1 VGFAKIGKLDDI
13 PPGTVKV
20 YQLPDREIAVCNAGG
35 RLYAIDNVCTHDGGS
50 LDQGELIG
58 FEVECPRHGARFD
71 VRSGDVTE
79 EPAVLAVDTFPVRLH
94 GDDIE
99 VDV

>member
-1 VGFAKIGKLDDI
+1 MGFVKIGKLDDVV
-13 PPGTVKV
+13 PGSVKV
-20 YQLPDREIAVCNAGG
+20 YQLPGREIAVCNAGG
-35 RLYAIDNVCTHDGGS
+35 RLYAIDNICTHDGGS

-58 FEVECPRHGARFD
+58 HEVECPRHGARFD
-71 VRSGDVTE
+71 VRSGDVTV
-79 EPAVLAVDTFPVRLH
+79 EPAVLAVDTFPVRLL

>member
-1 VGFAKIGKLDDI
+1 MGFVKICKLDDVV
-13 PPGTVKV
+13 PGSVKV
-20 YQLPDREIAVCNAGG
+20 YQLPGREIAVCNAGG
-35 RLYAIDNVCTHDGGS
+35 QLYAIDNICTHDGGS

-58 FEVECPRHGARFD
+58 YEVECPRHGARFD
-71 VRSGDVTE
+71 VRSGDVTV